1 MANCLI
7 RLKTLSKSCLSCFNF
22 FLSFYLIDC
31 LNLSNR
37 LLVTSFLSGCVNPST
52 TAQCLPVK
60 NLPFG
65 KANIASLQNDLV
77 SPLCFHIIRGAIHLQ
92 ANNCKMSGKY
102 SEHLF
107 IYDLTPRRLA
117 AKIQLNV
124 QSMLFRTVKLE
135 EHPS

>member
-1 MANCLI
+1 M
-7 RLKTLSKSCLSCFNF
+7 
-22 FLSFYLIDC
+22 DC

-37 LLVTSFLSGCVNPST
+37 LLVASSLSGCVDPST

-77 SPLCFHIIRGAIHLQ
+77 SHVCFHILCGAIHLQ
-92 ANNCKMSGKY
+92 ANNRKISGKY

-107 IYDLTPRRLA
+107 VYDLTPRRLA
-117 AKIQLNV
+117 SKIHQLNF
-124 QSMLFRTVKLE
+124 QSMLFRTA
-135 EHPS
+135 

>member
-37 LLVTSFLSGCVNPST
+37 LLVASFLSGCVNPST

-77 SPLCFHIIRGAIHLQ
+77 SPLCFHNLPGAIHLQ
-92 ANNCKMSGKY
+92 GNNRKISGKY

-107 IYDLTPRRLA
+107 IYLTPRRLA
-117 AKIQLNV
+117 AKIHQLNV
-124 QSMLFRTVKLE
+124 QSMLFRTA
-135 EHPS
+135 